1 MAVSDDL
8 RERVVDAVVLG
19 GLSRN
24 QAAAHF
30 KVSVASA
37 VRWVKRFK
45 TTGEIS
51 PAPSGGDRR
60 SGRIEAH
67 RDYLLGLIRRSPD
80 MTLLEIKERLIANC
94 GERFAVSVLWR
105 FFDRHEITFKK
116 RSYERVGLSFE
127 DCVGWTQR
135 RLRFGLAEL
144 GSWTRRNA
152 PRRSGNWRWPK
163 RTIRSTLR
171 LTLSMPPCCL
181 MRLLLRPNPQSRRR
195 TMPRLRKTCCRR
207 SGGVGLR
214 ALAVRTAVGMTF
226 VPGARLAASLG
237 TAARVAGRHSTR

>member
-8 RERVVDAVVLG
+8 RERVVEAVVLG

-24 QAAAHF
+24 QAAARF

-51 PAPSGGDRR
+51 PSPCGGDRR
-60 SGRIEAH
+60 SGRIESH

-80 MTLLEIKERLIANC
+80 VTMLEIQERLIANC

-116 RSYERVGLSFE
+116 NGA
-127 DCVGWTQR
+127 CR
-135 RLRFGLAEL
+135 RATTGGRAK
-144 GSWTRRNA
+144 ST
-152 PRRSGNWRWPK
+152 PR
-163 RTIRSTLR
+163 
-171 LTLSMPPCCL
+171 MV
-181 MRLLLRPNPQSRRR
+181 RR
-195 TMPRLRKTCCRR
+195 TAR
-207 SGGVGLR
+207 SR
-214 ALAVRTAVGMTF
+214 
-226 VPGARLAASLG
+226 SDE
-237 TAARVAGRHSTR
+237 TRFH